1 MCYLRRTLDNMWP
14 QNRYLCILSQL
25 ARYTDRLKSKIYF
38 FLDKLKI
45 LLRKKKLNQNIIYV

>member
-25 ARYTDRLKSKIYF
+25 ARYTDRLKSKIYI